1 MKWILNDSLFLLLLI
16 LLLTCPVH
24 ADEFHRGKVSDFELL
39 DCDGHVH
46 RLSDYSE
53 CNLVVL
59 AFLGTE
65 CPLAKFYGKRLQDLQ
80 DEFSQKGVK
89 LIAINSNDQDS
100 LGDMRKYL
108 DDLAV
113 DFPFLK
119 DTHHAIADRV
129 GATRTPEVFLLDK
142 HRNIC
147 FQGRIDDQYG
157 IGKSRS
163 APRQMFLKEAIN
175 ELLAGSQVS
184 QPKMDAVGCLL
195 GRSKASPDG
204 GKITYTNQ
212 IVRIFQNRC
221 VSCHRDGQI
230 GPFSMTNYDE
240 VASWADMIDEVVQE
254 GRMPPWHADPN
265 VGSFKND
272 RHLSD
277 EEKSLINSWVA
288 AGTPEGDAKDLP
300 KPRTFVDGWQLP
312 DKPDQIVTMRDTPF
326 QVPAEGVVD
335 YQYFVVDPGF
345 SEDKFVKAC
354 EVVPGNR
361 KVVHH
366 ILIFSL
372 PPGKAVLGVDDD
384 GFLFAYVPGL
394 MASNYRR
401 GWPSEFPPVRNF
413 CFRFITR
420 QSARPRKTLVPSDSY
435 LPIPM
440 KSLTKFSPRE
450 RPTSGFRFPP
460 ATLTIEWKR
469 TRGRYPWRAN

>member
-24 ADEFHRGKVSDFELL
+24 ADEFHRGKVSDFEVL

-65 CPLAKFYGKRLQDLQ
+65 CPLAKLYGKRLQDLQ

-212 IVRIFQNRC
+212 IARIFQNRC

-230 GPFSMTNYDE
+230 GPFSMTNYEE

-265 VGSFKND
+265 VGSFEND

-394 MASNYRR
+394 MAQQLPAGMAKRIPAGSKLL
-401 GWPSEFPPVRNF
+401 FQVH
-413 CFRFITR
+413 
-420 QSARPRKTLVPSDSY
+420 SASRH
-435 LPIPM
+435 
-440 KSLTKFSPRE
+440 
-450 RPTSGFRFPP
+450 
-460 ATLTIEWKR
+460 A
-469 TRGRYPWRAN
+469 RGRP

>member
-1 MKWILNDSLFLLLLI
+1 
-16 LLLTCPVH
+16 
-24 ADEFHRGKVSDFELL
+24 
-39 DCDGHVH
+39 
-46 RLSDYSE
+46 
-53 CNLVVL
+53 
-59 AFLGTE
+59 
-65 CPLAKFYGKRLQDLQ
+65 
-80 DEFSQKGVK
+80 
-89 LIAINSNDQDS
+89 
-100 LGDMRKYL
+100 
-108 DDLAV
+108 
-113 DFPFLK
+113 
-119 DTHHAIADRV
+119 
-129 GATRTPEVFLLDK
+129 
-142 HRNIC
+142 
-147 FQGRIDDQYG
+147 
-157 IGKSRS
+157 
-163 APRQMFLKEAIN
+163 MFLKEAIN

-212 IVRIFQNRC
+212 IARIFQNRC

-230 GPFSMTNYDE
+230 GPFSMTNYEE

-265 VGSFKND
+265 VGSFEND

-335 YQYFVVDPGF
+335 YQYFVVDRGF

-354 EVVPGNR
+354 EVVPENR

-394 MASNYRR
+394 MCSNYRR

-420 QSARPRKTLVPSDSY
+420 QSARPRSTSSVGLVFADPDEITHEVFTAGATNKRFSIPPGDANYRVEADSRPLPVESELMSMSPHMHFRGKSFHYEAVLPNGERHPLIDVPHYTL
-435 LPIPM
+435 IG
-440 KSLTKFSPRE
+440 
-450 RPTSGFRFPP
+450 RPTTS
-460 ATLTIEWKR
+460 
-469 TRGRYPWRAN
+469 